1 MSFVGSCCVAKNALK
16 VAAQNAKALR
26 PPAATSGTTG
36 QGQGAGKSAFVH
48 TTPAQPL
55 SSRNAI
61 ASASSAKEGSE
72 YQAPLPR
79 DSRLGKYFEYDLS
92 KLHNSKGGFLTEDDP
107 AGPGG
112 GAGKSV
118 REVLKEKERERQMI
132 REGEEPGALACCFL
146 VWCGD

>member
-1 MSFVGSCCVAKNALK
+1 
-16 VAAQNAKALR
+16 
-26 PPAATSGTTG
+26 
-36 QGQGAGKSAFVH
+36 
-48 TTPAQPL
+48 
-55 SSRNAI
+55 
-61 ASASSAKEGSE
+61 
-72 YQAPLPR
+72 
-79 DSRLGKYFEYDLS
+79 
-92 KLHNSKGGFLTEDDP
+92 LHNSKGGFLTEDDP